1 MPEKP
6 RTDVGARL
14 RAAREARALS
24 LRKIAASTKISVAA
38 LEALERND
46 VKRLPGG
53 IFTRAFVR
61 AYAIEVGLDPE
72 QTIRDFLV
80 QFPIEGVADGS
91 PYANDSR
98 ERDQFQSQQRIASTV
113 VRILLL
119 SVPLAGVVIFFTLRG
134 DSGAPGRIEDG
145 PDETAP
151 AVAAAPA
158 SDAAVPAAD
167 WPSPAPA
174 PGVEAAPPAAES
186 LVIAIHPHGPCWV
199 SLVID
204 EEQVFSRVMQGGERI
219 VREARR
225 EIVLSIGDAG
235 AFDFT
240 LNDRPGRPLGASG
253 EVVRAQITH
262 ENLAS
267 YLMP

>member
-6 RTDVGARL
+6 RTDIGARL
-14 RAAREARALS
+14 RAAREARGLS
-24 LRKIAASTKISVAA
+24 LRKIASSTKISLAA

-46 VKRLPGG
+46 VKPLPGG

-72 QTIRDFLV
+72 QTLRDFLV

-91 PYANDSR
+91 PYANDSH
-98 ERDQFQSQQRIASTV
+98 ERDQFQNQQRIARTV

-119 SVPLAGVVIFFTLRG
+119 SVPLAGIVIFFTLRG
-134 DSGAPGRIEDG
+134 DSTAPGRLDG
-145 PDETAP
+145 GSDEAAQVVAEAPPPDLTA
-151 AVAAAPA
+151 
-158 SDAAVPAAD
+158 PAAD
-167 WPSPAPA
+167 WPTEA
-174 PGVEAAPPAAES
+174 PGVTAAPAAEL
-186 LVIAIHPHGPCWV
+186 LVITIHPRGPCWV

-204 EEQVFSRVMQGGERI
+204 DEQVFSRVMQGGERI
-219 VREARR
+219 VRQATR
-225 EIVLSIGDAG
+225 EIVLSVGDAG

-240 LNDRPGRPLGASG
+240 LNDRPGRSLGAPG

>member
-6 RTDVGARL
+6 RADVGARL
-14 RAAREARALS
+14 RAAREARGLS
-24 LRKIAASTKISVAA
+24 LRQIASSTKISLPA
-38 LEALERND
+38 LEALERNE

-91 PYANDSR
+91 PYANDSQ
-98 ERDQFQSQQRIASTV
+98 ERDQFQSQQRIASAV

-134 DSGAPGRIEDG
+134 DSGAPGQIEGG
-145 PDETAP
+145 PGETAP
-151 AVAAAPA
+151 AVAETPAP
-158 SDAAVPAAD
+158 DAAVPAAE
-167 WPSPAPA
+167 WPSPAPGGEVA
-174 PGVEAAPPAAES
+174 PAAAES

-204 EEQVFSRVMQGGERI
+204 DEQVFSRVMQGGERI

-240 LNDRPGRPLGASG
+240 LNDRPGRALGASG

-262 ENLAS
+262 ENLVS